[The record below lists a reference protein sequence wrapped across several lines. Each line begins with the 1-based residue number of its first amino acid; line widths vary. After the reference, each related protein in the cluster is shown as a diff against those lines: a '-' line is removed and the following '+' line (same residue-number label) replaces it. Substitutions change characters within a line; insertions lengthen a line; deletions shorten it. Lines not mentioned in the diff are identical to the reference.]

1 MSLWQ
6 YYSYCK
12 TKCPGGQ
19 SMDGIDSIVVDTAP
33 VTTLQV
39 FHKRLK
45 IPLPVYLDG
54 VAEFTDP
61 WDEQAY
67 QLFVQHYLDEM
78 KDPGILGMVRQEH
91 DDHYVYL
98 DAVIRY
104 PSESPLGSQ

>member
-1 MSLWQ
+1 
-6 YYSYCK
+6 
-12 TKCPGGQ
+12 
-19 SMDGIDSIVVDTAP
+19 MDGIDSIVVDTAP

-45 IPLPVYLDG
+45 IPLSVYFHG

-67 QLFVQHYLDEM
+67 QFFAQHYLDET

-98 DAVIRY
+98 DAAIRY
-104 PSESPLGSQ
+104 PTESPWNSP